1 MTDCKNTQEQS
12 PDQPSKQ
19 QEQSINLQ
27 RRALFKA
34 VGGAAAV
41 VSGSALLPGCSEP
54 KSRQAGDDLGFTE
67 IPHRLDFEH
76 HLPDGYHA
84 DLLLRWGDPLDAF
97 AGKFVPDRLDA
108 TEQARRF
115 GYNNDFI
122 AFMPLAPDA
131 GPGEGDRHS
140 LSRNSERGLL
150 CVNHEY
156 TQPHLMF
163 SGYTE
168 DSANRGTS
176 HQHIAVEQQACGHS
190 IVEIEK
196 TPNGWLP
203 VTGSPYN
210 RRLSLTTAMDIVGP
224 AAGDQRLQTGADHSG
239 TRVFGT
245 VGNCAGGKTPWGT
258 VLIAE
263 EGFGGAFQGDPDNV
277 ADEVEAR
284 NHHAFGISTDNRNWG
299 DYDRRFD
306 ISVEPNEPN
315 RFGWMVEY
323 DPYDPDSVPRKLT
336 TLGRFEHEGFTLVT
350 KPGQPV
356 VAYGGDDDE
365 HQFVYRFVSS
375 GIYRPGDSAHN
386 RQLLTEGTLYAAKFN
401 EDGQGEWL
409 PLRFGHGPLT
419 EEQGFRNQADVLID
433 CRRSAKLL
441 GATPMDRP
449 EDVETNPV
457 NDCTYVM
464 LTKNKKRKEGDEH
477 AANPRARNT
486 AGHVL
491 EIVPPGRTGER
502 DHASD
507 SFHWNTFL
515 LGGNPNAENPAE
527 RGAYG
532 QQHPGNISVNGW
544 FANPDNVAFDQ
555 RGNMWIATDGCE
567 SFGFHDGLWA
577 MATEG
582 ELRAAPKHF
591 FGCPE
596 GAEIC
601 GPEFTPDGKTLF
613 VSVQHPADGDFSTFD
628 KPMHRWPDN
637 DPDLPPRPSVL
648 AIRRKDGGL
657 VGS

>member
-1 MTDCKNTQEQS
+1 MTSHKEEVISKEQPAS
-12 PDQPSKQ
+12 
-19 QEQSINLQ
+19 LT
-27 RRALFKA
+27 RRTLFKA
-34 VGGAAAV
+34 LGAATAATTGA
-41 VSGSALLPGCSEP
+41 SLLPGCGTETNNRGSENLSF
-54 KSRQAGDDLGFTE
+54 KE
-67 IPHRLDFEH
+67 IPHALDFKH
-76 HLPDGYHA
+76 HLPEGYSA

-97 AGKFVPDRLDA
+97 AEAFTPDKLDA
-108 TEQARRF
+108 REQSRRF

-122 AFMPLAPDA
+122 AFMPLAADA
-131 GPGEGDRHS
+131 APGEGDKHS
-140 LSRNSERGLL
+140 LSSNSERGLL

-163 SGYTE
+163 AGYTE
-168 DSANRGTS
+168 DSSVRGTS
-176 HQHIAVEQQACGHS
+176 DAHIAIEQQACGHS
-190 IVEIEK
+190 VVEIEL
-196 TPNGWLP
+196 TAQGWQP
-203 VTGSPYN
+203 VLGSPYN
-210 RRLSLTTAMDIVGP
+210 RRITLTTAMDIVGA
-224 AAGDQRLQTGADHSG
+224 AAGDKRLQTSEDPSG
-239 TRVFGT
+239 TQVYGT

-284 NHHAFGISTDNRNWG
+284 NHHGFGIEEGNRNWG

-306 ISVEPNEPN
+306 ITVEPNEPN

-323 DPYDPDSVPRKLT
+323 DPYDPESKPRKLT
-336 TLGRFEHEGFTLVT
+336 GLGRFEHEGFTVVS
-350 KPGQPV
+350 KPGEPI

-375 GIYRPGDSAHN
+375 DVYRAGENTHN
-386 RQLLTEGTLYAAKFN
+386 RKLLTDGTLYA
-401 EDGQGEWL
+401 GQFKEGGVGTWL
-409 PLRFGHGPLT
+409 PLVFGQGPLT
-419 EEQGFRNQADVLID
+419 PENGFRNQADVLID
-433 CRRSAKLL
+433 CRRAARLM

-464 LTKNKKRKEGDEH
+464 LTKNKKRKPGDENP
-477 AANPRARNT
+477 ANPRARNT

-491 EIVPPGRTGER
+491 EIVPPGRSGLR
-502 DHASD
+502 DHSSD
-507 SFHWNTFL
+507 TFQWNTFL
-515 LGGNPNAENPAE
+515 LGGNPNAEDPAE

-532 QQHPGNISVNGW
+532 QQQAGNISAHGW

-567 SFGFHDGLWA
+567 DFGFHDGLWA

-591 FGCPE
+591 FGCPV

-613 VSVQHPADGDFSTFD
+613 VAVQHPADADNSTFD
-628 KPMHRWPDN
+628 NPLHRWPDN
-637 DPDLPPRPSVL
+637 DPKLPPRPSVL
-648 AIRRKDGGL
+648 AIRRNDGGS

>member
-1 MTDCKNTQEQS
+1 MTERRRPAADDQAPAS
-12 PDQPSKQ
+12 P
-19 QEQSINLQ
+19 Q
-27 RRALFKA
+27 RRTLFKA
-34 VGGAAAV
+34 IGAATAATA
-41 VSGSALLPGCSEP
+41 GAPLLTGCSSKDAP
-54 KSRQAGDDLGFTE
+54 DSANNLSFDE
-67 IPHRLDFEH
+67 IPHRLDFQH
-76 HLPDGYHA
+76 HVPEGYSA
-84 DLLLRWGDPLDAF
+84 DRVLSWGDPLEAF
-97 AGKFVPDRLDA
+97 AGAFVPTKLTA
-108 TEQARRF
+108 AEQARRF

-122 AFMPLAPDA
+122 AYLPLHDEA
-131 GPGEGDRHS
+131 GPGQGDMHITS
-140 LSRNSERGLL
+140 DNSEHGLL

-176 HQHIAVEQQACGHS
+176 AEHVAIEQQACGHT
-190 IVEIEK
+190 IVEVEK
-196 TPNGWLP
+196 TPDGWRP
-203 VTGSPYN
+203 VQGSAYN
-210 RRLSLTTAMDIVGP
+210 RRISLTTEMELVGP
-224 AAGDQRLQTGADHSG
+224 AAGDTRLVTNADASG
-239 TRVFGT
+239 RKVHGT

-263 EGFGGAFQGDPDNV
+263 EGFGGAFQGDPDNI

-284 NHHAFGISTDNRNWG
+284 NHHAFGIAEDNRNWG

-306 ISVEPNEPN
+306 ITHEPNEPN
-315 RFGWMVEY
+315 RFGWMVEF
-323 DPYDPDSVPRKLT
+323 DPYDPESIPRKLT
-336 TLGRFEHEGFTLVT
+336 TLGRFEHEGFTLVS
-350 KPGQPV
+350 KPGQPI

-365 HQFVYRFVSS
+365 HQFVYRFVSK
-375 GIYRPGDSAHN
+375 GIYRPGESAHN
-386 RQLLTEGTLYAAKFN
+386 RDLLTEGTLFAGRFDEGGN
-401 EDGQGEWL
+401 GEWL
-409 PLRFGHGPLT
+409 PLTFGEGPLT
-419 EEQGFRNQADVLID
+419 ELNGFRNQADVLID
-433 CRRSAKLL
+433 CRRAAKLL

-464 LTKNKKRKEGDEH
+464 LTKNKKREAGEEN

-491 EIVPPGRTGER
+491 EIVPPGIQGGQR
-502 DHASD
+502 DHASNRF
-507 SFHWNTFL
+507 SWNTFL
-515 LGGNPNAENPAE
+515 LGGNPNAEDPRE

-532 QQHPGNISVNGW
+532 QTSPGAISRHGW
-544 FANPDNVAFDQ
+544 FTNPDNVAFDQ
-555 RGNMWIATDGCE
+555 LGNMWIATDGCE

-596 GAEIC
+596 GGEIC

-613 VSVQHPADGDFSTFD
+613 VAVQHPADADRSTFD
-628 KPMHRWPDN
+628 EPLHRWPDN
-637 DPDLPPRPSVL
+637 DPNLPPRPSVL
-648 AIRRKDGGL
+648 AIRRDDGGP

>member
-1 MTDCKNTQEQS
+1 MTDTQFPTPDDQAPAS
-12 PDQPSKQ
+12 P
-19 QEQSINLQ
+19 Q
-27 RRALFKA
+27 RRTLFKA
-34 VGGAAAV
+34 IGAATAATA
-41 VSGSALLPGCSEP
+41 GAGLLTGCSADP
-54 KSRQAGDDLGFTE
+54 RAGDPRNLGFRE
-67 IPHRLDFEH
+67 IPHRLDFH
-76 HLPDGYHA
+76 HHIPEDYRA
-84 DLLLRWGDPLDAF
+84 DRLLSWGDPLDAF
-97 AGKFVPDRLDA
+97 AGGFDPLTLDA
-108 TEQARRF
+108 AEQSRRF

-122 AFMPLAPDA
+122 AYMPLDPDA
-131 GPGEGDRHS
+131 GPGDGDRHC

-168 DSANRGTS
+168 ETAIRGTS
-176 HQHIAVEQQACGHS
+176 DAHIAVEQQACGHS
-190 IVEIEK
+190 VVEIER
-196 TPNGWLP
+196 TADGWQP
-203 VTGSPYN
+203 VPGSPYN
-210 RRLSLTTAMDIVGP
+210 RRISLTTAMDIVGA
-224 AAGDQRLQTGADHSG
+224 AAGDRRLQTGEDPAG

-284 NHHAFGISTDNRNWG
+284 NHHVFGIRPDNRNWG

-306 ISVEPNEPN
+306 ITAEPNEPN

-323 DPYDPDSVPRKLT
+323 DPYDPQSTPRKLT
-336 TLGRFEHEGFTLVT
+336 GLGRFEHEGFTVVS

-365 HQFVYRFVSS
+365 HQFVYRFVSRES
-375 GIYRPGDSAHN
+375 FLPGESAHN
-386 RQLLTEGTLYAAKFN
+386 RALLTEGTLYA
-401 EDGQGEWL
+401 GQFREGGTGIWL
-409 PLRFGHGPLT
+409 PLVFGQGPLT
-419 EEQGFRNQADVLID
+419 PDNGFRNQADVLID
-433 CRRSAKLL
+433 CRRAAKLM

-464 LTKNKKRKEGDEH
+464 LTKNRKRTEGDEN
-477 AANPRARNT
+477 AANPRARNST
-486 AGHVL
+486 GHVL
-491 EIVPPGRTGER
+491 EIVPPGRSGVR
-502 DHASD
+502 DHTSD
-507 SFHWNTFL
+507 TFHWNTFL
-515 LGGNPNAENPAE
+515 LGGNPNAENPQE

-532 QQHPGNISVNGW
+532 QQHPDNISAHGW

-555 RGNMWIATDGCE
+555 QGNMWIATDGCE

-582 ELRAAPKHF
+582 ELRAAPRHF
-591 FGCPE
+591 FGCPQ

-601 GPEFTPDGKTLF
+601 GPEFTPDGTTLF
-613 VSVQHPADGDFSTFD
+613 VAVQHPADADNSTFD
-628 KPMHRWPDN
+628 HPLHRWPDN

-648 AIRRKDGGL
+648 AIRRKDGGV